1 MAGTAWVGR
10 AVASCLTRSAVA
22 GRALQSHWPTVAEF
36 ARRNGDFVC
45 GIVLVDA
52 LQGPGAH
59 VTGDPQS
66 PLAPDIVRTVNML
79 EDGLAFS
86 YCGRGRGAVPPVR
99 WRWRA
104 CRGHT
109 TPLHL
114 ATGTRL
120 HTDVPWSC
128 QHAHCV

>member
-1 MAGTAWVGR
+1 M
-10 AVASCLTRSAVA
+10 
-22 GRALQSHWPTVAEF
+22 AEF

-104 CRGHT
+104 CRGHS

-114 ATGTRL
+114 ATAHVCTQMSRGPANMPTAFKNPTR
-120 HTDVPWSC
+120 T
-128 QHAHCV
+128 